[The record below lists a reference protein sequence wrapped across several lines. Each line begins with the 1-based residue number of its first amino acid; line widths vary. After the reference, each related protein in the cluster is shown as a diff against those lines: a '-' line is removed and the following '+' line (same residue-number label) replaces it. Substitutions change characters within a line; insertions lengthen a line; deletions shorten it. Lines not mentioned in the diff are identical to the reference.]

1 MAAAKGLNLRFISKI
16 KVVFNPFQWET
27 ASAREFLRI
36 LDTQTVRDSN
46 PKCQI
51 HSEIS
56 NKKND
61 PKIEVQF
68 ADKEAMV
75 LDTGNMKVVD
85 ILSQFN
91 KKYKEKEQTS

>member
-16 KVVFNPFQWET
+16 KVVFNPFEWET

-36 LDTQTVRDSN
+36 LDTQKVRDSN
-46 PKCQI
+46 PKCQV

-56 NKKND
+56 KENNH
-61 PKIEVQF
+61 PKIEVLF
-68 ADKEAMV
+68 ADKETMLIETENLNV
-75 LDTGNMKVVD
+75 TD

-91 KKYKEKEQTS
+91 MKHKEKELK